1 MVIQNLNKIKLRKVN
16 QYKVCPKGCEDE
28 FSPNGMV
35 KIDMLGLSGF
45 CPVCREKL
53 YSIDTRGDVRLKK

>member
-1 MVIQNLNKIKLRKVN
+1 MVINKLKIIKLRKCN
-16 QYKVCPKGCEDE
+16 QYKVCPKGCVDE
-28 FSPNGMV
+28 FAPKGLV